1 MNMYRSI
8 NCEHKLA
15 YSPTTIQTYENN
27 NNKKRKSIIRNTWN
41 NVKNE
46 K

>member
-1 MNMYRSI
+1 MYRSI

-15 YSPTTIQTYENN
+15 YSPTTIQTFENNN
-27 NNKKRKSIIRNTWN
+27 NNKKRKNIIRNTWN

-46 K
+46 I